1 MLTLL
6 TLLSFRNTLLLT
18 GKLVQYAP
26 IMPYASNISKPRGTT
41 LHECE
46 ILFTKTLTCLKLYIL
61 KISLLSERSILYIVS
76 FSMGGLHGF
85 RSNDIRWCP
94 VGKTGKVAT
103 QIVNLS

>member
-1 MLTLL
+1 M
-6 TLLSFRNTLLLT
+6 LLT

-41 LHECE
+41 LNEGE
-46 ILFTKTLTCLKLYIL
+46 ILFTEILTCLKLYIL
-61 KISLLSERSILYIVS
+61 KISQLSERSKLFIVP
-76 FSMGGLHGF
+76 FSMRGLHGF

-94 VGKTGKVAT
+94 VGKTGKVVA